1 MRFFFRSKQFK
12 IILTILIGLITVS
25 IIFSVIGSKI
35 SPQSNIVGTVTAP
48 IRSAV
53 TTVSNAV
60 SDFFKALSN
69 GNEIMLQNT
78 ELEAELNELREQLA
92 DYEKIS
98 KENDF
103 YKNYLEIKEQ
113 NPDFKFAPATLISR
127 DSSDPYKAF
136 IINKGSADGVAAHDP
151 VITDAGLVGYV
162 SEVGLT
168 TSKITTILSPDLTL
182 GALDNRT
189 NDSGI
194 ISGSL
199 ETVENGYTK
208 FKNLPHSCSVA
219 VGDYVVTSGEGVFPK
234 GILVGTIETIAND
247 QYNTSL
253 FACVKPFVDIDSIR
267 DVMVITEFEGQ
278 GSILSKN
285 GE

>member
-1 MRFFFRSKQFK
+1 MRFFFRSRQFK
-12 IILTILIGLITVS
+12 VILTILIALITVS
-25 IIFSVIGSKI
+25 IIFSVMGSKI

-53 TTVSNAV
+53 TTISNAF
-60 SDFFKALSN
+60 SDFFTALSD
-69 GNEIMLQNT
+69 GNEIMLENT
-78 ELEAELNELREQLA
+78 ELEAQINNLREQLA

-103 YKNYLEIKEQ
+103 YKDYLEIKDQ

-127 DSSDPYKAF
+127 DNSDPYKAF
-136 IINKGSADGVAAHDP
+136 IINKGSADGISAHDP
-151 VITDAGLVGYV
+151 VITDAGLVGFV

-168 TSKITTILSPDLTL
+168 TSKIATILSPDLTL

-199 ETVENGYTK
+199 ETNEKGFTK
-208 FKNLPHSCSVA
+208 FKNLPHSCSVS

-234 GILVGTIETIAND
+234 GLLVGTIETIAND
-247 QYNTSL
+247 KYNTSL
-253 FACVKPFVDIDSIR
+253 YASVKPFVDIDEVR

-278 GSILSKN
+278 GSILDKN

>member
-12 IILTILIGLITVS
+12 IILTILIALITVS

-35 SPQSNIVGTVTAP
+35 SPQSNIVGTITAP

-60 SDFFKALSN
+60 SDFFTALSN
-69 GNEIMLQNT
+69 GNEIMLKNT
-78 ELEAELNELREQLA
+78 ELEAEISDLREQLA

-103 YKNYLEIKEQ
+103 YKNYLEIKDQ

-127 DSSDPYKAF
+127 DNSDPYKAF
-136 IINKGSADGVAAHDP
+136 IINKGSADGIEAHDP
-151 VITDAGLVGYV
+151 VITDAGLVGFV

-199 ETVENGYTK
+199 ETNEQGYTK
-208 FKNLPHSCSVA
+208 FKNLSHSCSVA

-247 QYNTSL
+247 KYNTSL
-253 FACVKPFVDIDSIR
+253 YASVKPFVNIDEVR
-267 DVMVITEFEGQ
+267 NVMIITEFEGQ
-278 GSILSKN
+278 GSIIEN
-285 GE
+285 GGK

>member
-12 IILTILIGLITVS
+12 VILTILIALITLS

-35 SPQSNIVGTVTAP
+35 SPQSNIVGTITAP

-60 SDFFKALSN
+60 SDFWNALSS

-78 ELEAELNELREQLA
+78 ELEAEINELREQLA

-103 YKNYLEIKEQ
+103 YKDYLEIKDQ
-113 NPDFKFAPATLISR
+113 NPDFKFVGATLISK
-127 DSSDPYKAF
+127 DTSDPYKAF
-136 IINKGSADGVAAHDP
+136 IINKGSADGVAARDP
-151 VITDAGLVGYV
+151 VITDAGLVGYI

-199 ETVENGYTK
+199 ETGEKGYTK

-219 VGDYVVTSGEGVFPK
+219 VGDYIVTSGEGVFPK
-234 GILVGTIETIAND
+234 GLLIGTIETIAND
-247 QYNTSL
+247 KYNTSL
-253 FACVKPFVDIDSIR
+253 FASVKPFADIENIR

-278 GSILSKN
+278 GSILS
-285 GE
+285 GQGD